1 MHSSVNCLPVQWDE
15 LLSSVTQT
23 KSRREE
29 KQQKY
34 WGVSGPM
41 GPGPV
46 QGTWP
51 RLPKFRRCLTLDL
64 INGGQSGV
72 GWTDAE
78 IH

>member
-1 MHSSVNCLPVQWDE
+1 MHQD
-15 LLSSVTQT
+15 
-23 KSRREE
+23 
-29 KQQKY
+29 
-34 WGVSGPM
+34 PM
-41 GPGPV
+41 GPGPA

-51 RLPKFRRCLTLDL
+51 RLPKFRRCLTLDI

>member
-1 MHSSVNCLPVQWDE
+1 MHQD
-15 LLSSVTQT
+15 
-23 KSRREE
+23 
-29 KQQKY
+29 
-34 WGVSGPM
+34 PM
-41 GPGPV
+41 GPGPA

-51 RLPKFRRCLTLDL
+51 RLPKFRRYLTLDI